1 MVTKDKVKEINEFLQ
16 ETANWIS
23 EVSQHKEILV
33 SQQFIKFF
41 ENIFT
46 CYFLYDCIIK
56 GIKIHEE
63 SIESRLEDIAKKVSQ
78 SEAERVKTDFKN
90 LIENTELI
98 SILAYEFFINY
109 LHNML
114 YIVYKQNLKYLK
126 DLEKIEYKG
135 HEIVDRLNQS
145 GSSADFIVDDLI
157 NLKIFGSKEGGNL
170 KTNADFWI
178 KLIKG
183 VGIEID
189 SKMESFW
196 VAFHDRRN
204 AASHIEARPR
214 WNELKTNIKHKLIDL
229 PLWILGLLLL
239 AYKIDE
245 KFCSRFDIEKI
256 RTHININGEP
266 IYEME
271 VFNFKHGG

>member
-1 MVTKDKVKEINEFLQ
+1 MKGKGEEINNFLE
-16 ETANWIS
+16 ETAKWIS
-23 EVSQHKEILV
+23 EISPHEEKLV
-33 SQQFIKFF
+33 SQQFKEFS
-41 ENIFT
+41 ESIFI

-56 GIKIHEE
+56 GIKTHQK
-63 SIESRLEDIAKKVSQ
+63 SIESRLKDIVKRMSP

-135 HEIVDRLNQS
+135 HEIVDRLNQ
-145 GSSADFIVDDLI
+145 GGMSADFIVDDLI

-214 WNELKTNIKHKLIDL
+214 WNELKTNIKHNLIDL
-229 PLWILGLLLL
+229 PLWMLGLLLL

-256 RTHININGEP
+256 GTHININGEP

-271 VFNFKHGG
+271 VFNFKHCG